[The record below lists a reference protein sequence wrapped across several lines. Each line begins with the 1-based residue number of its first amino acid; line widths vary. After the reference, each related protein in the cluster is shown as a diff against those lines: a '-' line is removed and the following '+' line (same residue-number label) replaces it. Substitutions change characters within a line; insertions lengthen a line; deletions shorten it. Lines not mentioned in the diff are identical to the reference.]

1 MNPPAPRSRTVRTLA
16 WLAATLLALVLVA
29 AGGAWWWAG
38 QADSLAA
45 VLARAARYLPAGQTL
60 ESRDVSGSLRA
71 GGRIGWLRWSSPTLA
86 IEVEDAR
93 LGWTLRPLLAR
104 TLRLS
109 EVTAARVQ
117 LTPQPSPTPEPE
129 KPAQPLTSLELPL
142 HIDLPAVQVG
152 QITWAAPSAP
162 ITLNDLQASY
172 RYDGAA
178 HHLNL
183 TQLRFDQG
191 RYHAQATL
199 QGASPMRIDAT
210 LGAALQATPPG
221 SDQPLAVTAQA
232 QVQGTLA
239 TADARLN
246 VTAKADGSS
255 GMHAQLQA
263 TLAPW
268 LPQPVVDAQADLAD
282 LNLAAL
288 WPQAPVTQLSG
299 HLQAA
304 PQATAWALQT
314 QLANAQPGPWDKARL
329 PLSAL
334 DADVQFDGQQ
344 WHIAHAT
351 ARLHDGSVAV
361 QGRFEPASGLFDG
374 SATLS
379 NLRPGDAYSTL
390 DRAPVSGRA
399 TAQREGDAVNFTA
412 DLRAA
417 AAPATRNLPPRLP
430 TSCGRC
436 PPRGPLFA
444 LGRPGGKNLRIDRI
458 ATEGRWQA
466 GLLQLRNLHIQALQ
480 AQAES
485 RRLQVHVNDRAF
497 DGDLRLALPGAS
509 ANLQGKLAARAG
521 AGELHVALA
530 DPQRTRAW
538 LAALPG
544 VQLPEGSAQGQ
555 ARLHAHWSGGWQSLQ
570 AQLQRAGL
578 LAGKPEAAGPFT
590 LKADLTAP
598 RLSLKQGAQDLQLQ
612 DLRATLEGSPAS
624 ATAAVDGQAR
634 SGTRHITL
642 HARAQGGSTTAGQ
655 WSLQLTE
662 LRTQARDTTRPGP
675 WALQLAQPL
684 AITARQER
692 SGLSVQA
699 SASQA
704 TLSGPA
710 PGQATLRWQAAQ
722 WSPGKL
728 QTRGELRGLPLAW
741 VNALDNTQ
749 PPLLERQ
756 GVGGNLVFDG
766 EWDITAAD
774 TVRATASL
782 RRASGD
788 LRVLTGES
796 SGPTTLHSSG
806 SAATQRTVE
815 TTPGT
820 PAGVREAQVQ
830 VSLTGNDL
838 RASLRWDSERAGR
851 IQADASSRLAV
862 PSGRWTE
869 AAWPADA
876 PVAATV
882 KAALPDLGLWAAF
895 APPGWRV
902 KGTFDADAQ
911 LSGTRADPRWR
922 GRIDA
927 DQMALRSLI
936 DGVDLKDGRL
946 RATLDGTRLSVT
958 EFRLKGGTGPTTRI
972 LGKSGNRTQ
981 APRDGGQLTAT
992 GNVTWTPGATSP
1004 LAMDFR
1010 AEAQKLQV
1018 QVRPDRQVS
1027 LSGQLQA
1034 RLTDGQF
1041 TLRGKLAADRATI
1054 LLPDSS
1060 TPRLGDDVVV
1070 HSAAKDREAA
1080 QKKAQEQAQAQKAAA
1095 QDERPTV
1102 QAAKPPDVQIQL
1114 SLGNDFAL
1122 QGQGITTRLT
1132 GDLEIQ
1138 SQGSTPRVTGEVR
1151 TDAGSYRAWGQA
1163 LDVENGQILFTGP
1176 YDNPTLDILA
1186 IRPNISQR
1194 AGVQVTGTARSPR
1207 VRLYSDPDLPDA
1219 EKLSWVVLGR
1229 SAASDGG
1236 EAALLQQAALAF
1248 MSGKGGAGGGIA
1260 GKVGLDEIG
1269 FKGAG
1274 SSGDDSS
1281 ASGAAL
1287 TFGKRLSSALY
1298 VTYEHGLSGTLGTL
1312 YLFYDLSRNLTLRGQ
1327 TGLVNALDLVYTIK
1341 YD

>member
-1 MNPPAPRSRTVRTLA
+1 MNPPAPRPRTARTLA
-16 WLAATLLALVLVA
+16 WLAATLLALALAA

-45 VLARAARYLPAGQTL
+45 VLARAAHYLPAGQTL
-60 ESRDVSGSLRA
+60 ESRDVNGSLRA

-86 IEVEDAR
+86 VEVEDAR
-93 LGWTLRPLLAR
+93 LGWSLRPLLSR

-109 EVTAARVQ
+109 EVSAARVQ
-117 LTPQPSPTPEPE
+117 LTPQTPPTPEPE
-129 KPAQPLTSLELPL
+129 KPTQPLTGLELPL
-142 HIDLPAVQVG
+142 HIDLPAVRVG

-172 RYDGAA
+172 RYDGVG
-178 HHLNL
+178 HHLDL

-199 QGASPMRIDAT
+199 QGAAPMRLDAT
-210 LGAALQATPPG
+210 LGAAVQTPVPG
-221 SDQPLAVTAQA
+221 GDQPLAVTAQA
-232 QVQGTLA
+232 KVQGTLA

-246 VTAKADGSS
+246 VTAKADGDN
-255 GMHAQLQA
+255 GMYAQLQA

-268 LPQPVVDAQADLAD
+268 LPQPVVDAQADLAG

-288 WPQAPVTQLSG
+288 WPQLPVTQLSG

-304 PQATAWALQT
+304 PQNKTWALQT

-344 WHIAHAT
+344 WQVAHAT
-351 ARLHDGSVAV
+351 ARLHDSSVAV

-374 SATLS
+374 TATVS

-399 TAQREGDAVNFTA
+399 TAQREGDAVRFTA

-417 AAPATRNLPPRLP
+417 AAPATK
-430 TSCGRC
+430 
-436 PPRGPLFA
+436 A
-444 LGRPGGKNLRIDRI
+444 LRIDRI

-466 GLLQLRNLHIQALQ
+466 GLLQLRNLQIQALQ

-485 RRLQVHVNDRAF
+485 RQLQVHINDRAF
-497 DGDLRLALPGAS
+497 DGDLRLALPGAK
-509 ANLQGKLAARAG
+509 ANLQGQLAARAG
-521 AGELHVALA
+521 AGGLHVALA

-538 LAALPG
+538 LASLPG

-555 ARLHAHWSGGWQSLQ
+555 ANLDARWSGGWQALQ

-578 LAGKPEAAGPFT
+578 VAGQPEAPGPFT
-590 LKADLTAP
+590 LKASLTAP

-612 DLRATLEGSPAS
+612 DLRATVEGSPAS
-624 ATAAVDGQAR
+624 ATAAVDGQAK
-634 SGTRHITL
+634 SGTRYITL
-642 HARAQGGSTTAGQ
+642 HARAQGGSTAAGQ
-655 WSLQLTE
+655 WNLHLGE
-662 LRTQARDTTRPGP
+662 LRAQASDTTRPGP
-675 WALQLAQPL
+675 WTLQLDQPL
-684 AITARQER
+684 TVTARQER
-692 SGLSVQA
+692 GGLSVQA

-704 TLSGPA
+704 TVSGPA
-710 PGQATLRWQAAQ
+710 PGQATLRWQAVQ

-741 VNALDNTQ
+741 ANALDNIQ

-788 LRVLTGES
+788 LRVLAGES
-796 SGPTTLHSSG
+796 TGPTTLHSSG
-806 SAATQRTVE
+806 NAATQRTVE
-815 TTPGT
+815 TAPGT

-830 VSLTGNDL
+830 ISLTGNDL
-838 RASLRWDSERAGR
+838 RAALRWDSERAGR
-851 IQADASSRLAV
+851 IQADASSRLAI

-876 PVAATV
+876 PVAATL

-922 GRIDA
+922 GHIAA

-958 EFRLKGGTGPTTRI
+958 EFRLKGGQGPATRI

-981 APRDGGQLTAT
+981 APKDGGQLTAT
-992 GNVTWTPGATSP
+992 GNVTWTPGANSP
-1004 LAMDFR
+1004 LSMDFR

-1018 QVRPDRQVS
+1018 QVRPDRQIS

-1041 TLRGKLAADRATI
+1041 TLRGKLATDRATI

-1060 TPRLGDDVVV
+1060 APRLGDDVVV
-1070 HSAAKDREAA
+1070 HSAAKDKEAA
-1080 QKKAQEQAQAQKAAA
+1080 QKKAQEQAQAAR
-1095 QDERPTV
+1095 DEKPTV

-1138 SQGSTPRVTGEVR
+1138 SQGGTPRVTGEVR

-1194 AGVQVTGTARSPR
+1194 AGVQVTGTAKSPR

-1219 EKLSWVVLGR
+1219 EKLAWVVLGR
-1229 SAASDGG
+1229 SAASGGG

-1248 MSGKGGAGGGIA
+1248 MGGKGGAGGGIA

-1269 FKGAG
+1269 FKGPG
-1274 SSGDDSS
+1274 NSSDDSS

-1327 TGLVNALDLVYTIK
+1327 TGLVNALDLVYTVR